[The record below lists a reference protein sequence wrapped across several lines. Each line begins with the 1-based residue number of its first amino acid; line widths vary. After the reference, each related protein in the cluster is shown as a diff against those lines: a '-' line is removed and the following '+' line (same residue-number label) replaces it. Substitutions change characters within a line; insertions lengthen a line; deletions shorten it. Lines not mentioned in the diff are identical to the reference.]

1 MSPFYSFLRLL
12 TKLRSKCNWHWHG
25 KNMFPN
31 ERDTARMRR
40 ANVTLWHWRQTLA
53 FIFIFIFFFGFLQFN
68 KRSMGAPGAVKM
80 VLSLLVSFLPPNKND
95 RDHFWLRVLPVSTCN
110 QPAKRSTFNSDMSVA
125 RLLSVFATLLK
136 VTLLQDKPVV
146 DNAIFRLHY
155 RFTCVFFLAASVLVT
170 AIDLFGKPIDCIG
183 DVFPQRRVL
192 NTYCWIQHTFTVPF
206 ESHQIHPCVGPPSSE
221 KRYHSYYQWVP
232 FVLFFQGLLFYLP
245 HWIWKQHENGIV
257 GQLTEGRRGFDLKGR
272 DATLWRPLLSSYLN
286 ETMGTHGYLGV
297 AHVTCELF
305 NLVNAVGNIYL
316 IDLFLGGYFFDY
328 GWQILQRQSLDQE
341 ERRDHMIEIFP
352 RVTKCTLDTYGSSG
366 SVQRH
371 DALCILPVNV
381 LNEKIYI
388 FAWFW
393 LVFLAVV
400 SLFALLYRLLVMTSP
415 AVRHL
420 VFKRIGSTTSDPQS
434 MAILSRRLAYPDC
447 YLVFLLGKNLQD
459 VAYRDLLDDLAHHLD
474 HSHLNC

>member
-1 MSPFYSFLRLL
+1 MSGML
-12 TKLRSKCNWHWHG
+12 TCQS
-25 KNMFPN
+25 P
-31 ERDTARMRR
+31 
-40 ANVTLWHWRQTLA
+40 A
-53 FIFIFIFFFGFLQFN
+53 F
-68 KRSMGAPGAVKM
+68 
-80 VLSLLVSFLPPNKND
+80 
-95 RDHFWLRVLPVSTCN
+95 
-110 QPAKRSTFNSDMSVA
+110 
-125 RLLSVFATLLK
+125 LSVFATLLK

-183 DVFPQRRVL
+183 DVFPQRRGL

-245 HWIWKQHENGIV
+245 HWIWKQHER
-257 GQLTEGRRGFDLKGR
+257 T
-272 DATLWRPLLSSYLN
+272 ASYLN

-297 AHVTCELF
+297 AYVTCELF
-305 NLVNAVGNIYL
+305 NLVNAIGNIYL

-328 GWQILQRQSLDQE
+328 GWQILQR
-341 ERRDHMIEIFP
+341 
-352 RVTKCTLDTYGSSG
+352 
-366 SVQRH
+366 VQRH

-400 SLFALLYRLLVMTSP
+400 SPFRPALP
-415 AVRHL
+415 
-420 VFKRIGSTTSDPQS
+420 
-434 MAILSRRLAYPDC
+434 LAC
-447 YLVFLLGKNLQD
+447 HD
-459 VAYRDLLDDLAHHLD
+459 VARRPPSCFQTNRFD
-474 HSHLNC
+474 H